1 MNGFMDGVRL
11 AGRGWGWWRRR
22 SGLML
27 LGLLPAV
34 VVGFVLLMAVIALIW
49 QLGAIGDWLTP
60 FADDWSPGWQRLAEL
75 TAQAV
80 VLAGVL
86 VLIVVTFTGLTL
98 AVGEPIYD
106 RIWRTV
112 ELDTTGVVPTGSV
125 GFWRGAVD
133 GLGLIVRGIVVGAL
147 TALLGVIPVV
157 GTVLGWLVGLACT
170 GWLLAA
176 ELTSRALLARGIER
190 RERARLIRAQRGKA
204 LGFGVAT
211 QVCFLVPGGAVAT
224 MPAAVVGSTLLAQS
238 LVGATRRPDVPPAT
252 S

>member
-11 AGRGWGWWRRR
+11 AGRGWDWWRRR
-22 SGLML
+22 TGLML

-34 VVGFVLLMAVIALIW
+34 VVAVVLLVAVILLIW
-49 QLGAIGDWLTP
+49 QLGSIGDWLTP
-60 FADDWSPGWQRLAEL
+60 FADDWSPGWERAAEL

-106 RIWRTV
+106 RIWQAV
-112 ELDTTGVVPTGSV
+112 ERDTTGQVPSGSV

-133 GLGLIVRGIVVGAL
+133 GLGLILRGIVVGAL

-157 GTVLGWLVGLACT
+157 GTVLGWVAGLVCT

-176 ELTSRALLARGIER
+176 ELTSRALLARGIDR
-190 RERARLIRAQRGKA
+190 RERARLIRAHRGQA

-211 QVCFLVPGGAVAT
+211 QLCFLVPGGAVAT

-238 LVGATRRPDVPPAT
+238 MVAGRPLPT
-252 S
+252 N